1 MNKTRRILD
10 IIWVGLMLFCC
21 SFDFY
26 VMLTNFNVW
35 VLIGFICCG
44 FSAIFK
50 GIQMCKDDIRKERLK
65 DIRKFGVDEKGRTE
79 IPITEYDDESFV
91 DFLNHKDVQKR
102 DTDKKDKGE

>member
-10 IIWVGLMLFCC
+10 IIWVAFMLFCC

-26 VMLTNFNVW
+26 VMLTDFNVW

-44 FSAIFK
+44 FSAILK

-65 DIRKFGVDEKGRTE
+65 DIRKFGIDEKGRTE

-102 DTDKKDKGE
+102 DNDKKDKGE